1 VDEGPSSVIAICA
14 LGWNHAEITR
24 RWLDS
29 VRRHSSGHD
38 VQLYL
43 MDNGSDDA
51 TSAVM
56 QSFHPRYFR
65 RNPTND
71 SIHKGWNEL
80 TAAAC
85 RDGASVV
92 IISNNDLIMGPDW
105 LGPLMRELGK
115 PELRYFLPNGNFTN
129 ITTFERD
136 AATRRPPPGTRPAR
150 AGWCMVFPAAAIPLF
165 WPIPEELQLWY
176 GDDYIHRKLS
186 AAGYRCEAV
195 DDCVVHHMLS
205 VSFNERTDH
214 AAIVARDK
222 IIYERICAEEADKA
236 KQWVVY
242 ADGEKDR

>member
-92 IISNNDLIMGPDW
+92 IISNNDLIVGPGW
-105 LGPLMRELGK
+105 LDPLLRELSRGDK
-115 PELRYFLPNGNFTN
+115 RYFLPNGSLTN
-129 ITTFERD
+129 PVTFERD
-136 AATRRPPPGTRPAR
+136 AATKPAPGTRPTR
-150 AGWCMVFPAAAIPLF
+150 AGWCIVLPAAAVPLF
-165 WPIPEELQLWY
+165 WPIPEELVLWY
-176 GDDYIHRKLS
+176 GDDVIHDRLG

-195 DDCVVHHMLS
+195 DDCLVLHMGS
-205 VSFNERTDH
+205 VSFYKRAGYNE
-214 AAIVARDK
+214 IVARDK
-222 IIYERICAEEADKA
+222 IVYERICAQQAERA

-242 ADGEKDR
+242 RDGVRQNE